1 MTNSLARWAAAA
13 AVRAVKTAAQ
23 SALGIIGASV
33 ALGEVDW
40 ALVASAA
47 ALAAIVSAL
56 SRLAQD
62 PAFCGTALTALLRF
76 PASPRSRAARPWPS
90 SRGVASRHG

>member
-1 MTNSLARWAAAA
+1 MTTGISKWAAAA

-23 SALGIIGASV
+23 SALGVIGASV

-56 SRLAQD
+56 TSVAGLPEVGGGASVARLA
-62 PAFCGTALTALLRF
+62 
-76 PASPRSRAARPWPS
+76 
-90 SRGVASRHG
+90 RGGEDQ

>member
-1 MTNSLARWAAAA
+1 MTTSIGKWAAAA

-23 SALGIIGASV
+23 SALGVIGASV

-56 SRLAQD
+56 TSVAGIGEVED
-62 PAFCGTALTALLRF
+62 G
-76 PASPRSRAARPWPS
+76 ASVPQIIRAS
-90 SRGVASRHG
+90 KQV

>member
-1 MTNSLARWAAAA
+1 MTTSIGKWAVAA

-47 ALAAIVSAL
+47 ALAAIVSVLTSVAGIPEIEGGA
-56 SRLAQD
+56 SVAKLA
-62 PAFCGTALTALLRF
+62 
-76 PASPRSRAARPWPS
+76 
-90 SRGVASRHG
+90 RGGE

>member
-1 MTNSLARWAAAA
+1 MTTSIGKWAAAA

-23 SALGIIGASV
+23 SALGVIGASV

-56 SRLAQD
+56 TSVAGIPEVGGGASVAKLAK
-62 PAFCGTALTALLRF
+62 G
-76 PASPRSRAARPWPS
+76 
-90 SRGVASRHG
+90 GE

>member
-1 MTNSLARWAAAA
+1 MTTSIGKWAAAA

-56 SRLAQD
+56 TSVAGIGEGED
-62 PAFCGTALTALLRF
+62 G
-76 PASPRSRAARPWPS
+76 ASVPQIIRAS
-90 SRGVASRHG
+90 KQV